1 MSSFEFLPVFIS
13 VIIGLGM
20 ANMLTGAVRLLHH
33 RQDIRYS
40 LTHAAWTLFVFFMM
54 VVYWWTVVFGWKD
67 WEHWN
72 ILLFLFLL
80 IYAITLYLWS
90 AILYPGDVPEAWDL
104 QQHFIGMRRWFFSV
118 ELVWIACEL
127 TDTYLKEHF
136 DDFSTPYYLLI
147 GSWTAAALLGWVSAN
162 RRAQMF
168 IALYHLVTLL
178 LWIVYQFRDL
188 EWTRTGG

>member
-1 MSSFEFLPVFIS
+1 MDVFEFILIPTSI
-13 VIIGLGM
+13 IIGLGM

-118 ELVWIACEL
+118 PFRRSMQTEWL
-127 TDTYLKEHF
+127 
-136 DDFSTPYYLLI
+136 P
-147 GSWTAAALLGWVSAN
+147 WVSASVEPRPCTWVPAIPN
-162 RRAQMF
+162 
-168 IALYHLVTLL
+168 
-178 LWIVYQFRDL
+178 
-188 EWTRTGG
+188 